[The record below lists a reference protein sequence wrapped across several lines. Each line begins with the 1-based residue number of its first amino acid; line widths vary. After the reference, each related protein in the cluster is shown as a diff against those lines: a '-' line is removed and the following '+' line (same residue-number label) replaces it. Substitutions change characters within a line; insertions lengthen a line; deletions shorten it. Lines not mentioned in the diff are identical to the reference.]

1 MITEHNFEAPFELES
16 SNDEEV
22 MLWVFYEYSPLS
34 PQTQT
39 DPEWPAEI
47 DMLGIKINGD
57 YCIDWDK
64 AFSDSELKAIK
75 MLCWDDTEKRLAND
89 E

>member
-1 MITEHNFEAPFELES
+1 MITEHNFETPFELES

-47 DMLGIKINGD
+47 DMLSIRINGT
-57 YCIDWDK
+57 YCVDWDK
-64 AFSDSELKAIK
+64 TFTGSELKVIK
-75 MLCWDDTEKRLAND
+75 MLCWEDTDKRLTP
-89 E
+89 

>member
-16 SNDEEV
+16 LNDEEV
-22 MLWVFYEYSPLS
+22 MLWIYYEYSPLS

-47 DMLGIKINGD
+47 DMLGIKINGV
-57 YCIDWDK
+57 YCVDWDK
-64 AFSDSELKAIK
+64 TFSGKEIQDIK
-75 MLCWDDTEKRLAND
+75 MLCWDDTEKRLTP
-89 E
+89 